1 MNGSLRWL
9 WLFGAVVAVAL
20 LVLAGLFRPIGEL
33 ARAATLPLVRV
44 LSGWS
49 ASSADSTDS
58 RLKELESR
66 VASLAVDYVRLQA
79 LEEEN
84 RTLRA
89 QAKFLDRSGY
99 DSVGARVIGRDVSGK
114 RALLTIDRGGED
126 SLEIGQAVITDQ
138 GVFIGKISQIF
149 DRVATVEL
157 VTDPRSRVA
166 AALQADGQ
174 LAGVIE
180 GRGNGAAVLT
190 YIPSSQSVVADQ
202 LIVTA
207 GTEDKVQGNLPIG
220 VVNTVEGKPT
230 DPFMN
235 ATIEPLVSL
244 DRVVFVSVLRPTA
257 LRPRL

>member
-1 MNGSLRWL
+1 MSGYWRWL
-9 WLFGAVVAVAL
+9 WLGAAVIAVAV
-20 LVLAGLFRPIGEL
+20 LVLAGLFRPIGEVV
-33 ARAATLPLVRV
+33 RWVTLPVVRV
-44 LSGWS
+44 ISGWS
-49 ASSADSTDS
+49 GHLDDATEP
-58 RLKELESR
+58 RILELESR
-66 VASLAVDYVRLQA
+66 LASLSVDYVKLKS

-89 QAKFLDRSGY
+89 QAHFLDRSGY

-114 RALLTIDRGGED
+114 RALLTIDRGSED

-138 GVFIGKISQIF
+138 GIFIGKITQIF

-166 AALQADGQ
+166 AALTAGGR

-190 YIPSSQSVVADQ
+190 YIPSSESVIADQ

-220 VVNTVEGKPT
+220 VVNTVDGKPT

>member
-1 MNGSLRWL
+1 MNSSFRWL
-9 WLFGAVVAVAL
+9 WLVAAVVAVAVL
-20 LVLAGLFRPIGEL
+20 ALAGLFRPIGEVS
-33 ARAATLPLVRV
+33 RWGSLPMIRLM
-44 LSGWS
+44 SGWS
-49 ASSADSTDS
+49 STATDTVDS
-58 RLKELESR
+58 RIKELEAHVST
-66 VASLAVDYVRLQA
+66 LAVDYVRLKA

-84 RTLRA
+84 QTLRA
-89 QAKFLDRSGY
+89 QARFLDRSGY

-126 SLEIGQAVITDQ
+126 SIEIGQAVITDQ
-138 GVFIGKISQIF
+138 GVFIGKISQIL

-166 AALQADGQ
+166 ASLQADGQ

-180 GRGNGAAVLT
+180 GRGNGAGVLT
-190 YIPSSQSVVADQ
+190 YIPSSESLVADQ

-207 GTEDKVQGNLPIG
+207 GTEDKVPGNLPIG

-235 ATIEPLVSL
+235 ATIEPIVSL